1 MKQRLFIT
9 FIGAFTLIIFL
20 GAAVNIAFVAV
31 SSRRAYTRMVRTE
44 DRMQA
49 ERTAQ
54 LAEEYC
60 EEYGTLDGLDEFFAV
75 PPVFSRTRSSRHMGD
90 RMMDRPPESG
100 PFIPPVLIIAS
111 DGTTV
116 ADPGHVLEGRMA
128 DEIDLSAGVPVN
140 LDGKTLGWVFS
151 GSMLGPALEAQDHE
165 FLGLVWHSALISSL
179 LSGIVAIVLGG
190 ILFRSIARPVEAL
203 ASASRSIA
211 GGDLTA
217 RVGIKRTDELGEL
230 ITQFNG
236 MARSLESSEEWKRR
250 IISDSAHELRTPVAL
265 IQGELE
271 MILEGV
277 YTADRDRIESL
288 YRETELL
295 ARLIGELGE
304 LAAAEGGR
312 MELQVEE
319 CSLDLLVQ
327 EAAGLYHGEASKKGV
342 AIVHDQCSGVIHG
355 DSQKLIQVIRNIT
368 GNALKAV
375 SEAEGEGEGGRI
387 DIYTLPEDGG
397 RGLRLCI
404 DDSGPGIPEELREK
418 VFQRFFRID
427 SSRSRQS
434 GGVGLGLAI
443 SRQII
448 QLHGGSLSVDRGRN
462 GGARFI
468 IEFPPQKSGR
478 PLT

>member
-1 MKQRLFIT
+1 MKHRLFIT
-9 FIGAFTLIIFL
+9 FIGAFTLIILL
-20 GAAVNIAFVAV
+20 GAVVNIAFVAV
-31 SSRRAYTRMVRTE
+31 SSRRAYTRMVRSE
-44 DRMQA
+44 DRLQA
-49 ERTAQ
+49 ERTAL

-60 EEYGTLDGLDEFFAV
+60 TEYGSLEGLGEVFAMS
-75 PPVFSRTRSSRHMGD
+75 PAFSRFRSSRHMGD
-90 RMMDRPPESG
+90 HMMGPPDMG
-100 PFIPPVLIIAS
+100 PFSPPVLILSA
-111 DGTTV
+111 DGTPV
-116 ADPGHVLEGRMA
+116 ADPGGVLNGRRI
-128 DEIDLSAGVPVN
+128 DDIDLSAGVPIKM
-140 LDGKTLGWVFS
+140 DGTTVGWVFS
-151 GSMLGPALEAQDHE
+151 GSMLGSALEAQDHE
-165 FLGLVWHSALISSL
+165 FLRLVWHSALISSI
-179 LSGIVAIVLGG
+179 LSGIVAIALGG
-190 ILFRSIARPVEAL
+190 ILFRSIAGPVEAL
-203 ASASRSIA
+203 ATASRTIA
-211 GGDLTA
+211 EGDLSA
-217 RVGIKRTDELGEL
+217 RVAIQRSDELGEL
-230 ITQFNG
+230 IQQFNG

-277 YTADRDRIESL
+277 YHADRERIESL

-295 ARLIGELGE
+295 ARLIRELGE

-312 MELQVEE
+312 MELHVEE
-319 CSLDLLVQ
+319 CSLEMIVQ
-327 EAAGLYHGEASKKGV
+327 EAAGLYQGEADRKGV
-342 AIVHDQCSGVIHG
+342 AIRHDECSGSVYG

-375 SEAEGEGEGGRI
+375 FQGGRI
-387 DIYTLPEDGG
+387 DIYTLPGEEGT
-397 RGLRLCI
+397 GLRLCI

-427 SSRSRQS
+427 SSRSRKS

-448 QLHGGSLSVDRGRN
+448 QLHNGTISVDRGRN

-468 IEFPPQKSGR
+468 LEFPQQKTSL